1 MTRPSFRMCLFL
13 LAAVSLPFESIAFV
27 KTPSYRLAPTL
38 AAGLV
43 TKPLQMSDAAPEW
56 YAPPNPPPLQVKL
69 PRHAIPL
76 VTRIDSEQAFQEY
89 LQAPDDRITVVSFHA
104 AWCKS
109 CQKFG
114 RLYQKLANDRAD
126 WVAGDAKRIRKIDK
140 NKMSDDDILERG
152 AVRLASIE
160 WKANTELCRS
170 LGVTRL
176 PSVHYYQNGRKLAG
190 FPAGPSKFPLVKDR
204 LTYYQTLSKAE
215 LDFEANLEQGGRL
228 ISDVMGLAAEQQE
241 QLSANDF
248 VTASAAAAT
257 PSSSTSLSLSLT
269 STSISNRNSF
279 INARRFKSLW
289 PKIFRR
295 KTQG

>member
-1 MTRPSFRMCLFL
+1 MTCPSFRMCLFL
-13 LAAVSLPFESIAFV
+13 LAAVSLPLESIAFV
-27 KTPSYRLAPTL
+27 TKSTYRIVPTL
-38 AAGLV
+38 AAGLI
-43 TKPLQMSDAAPEW
+43 TKPLQMSDATSEW
-56 YAPPNPPPLQVKL
+56 YTPPAPPALQAKL
-69 PRHAIPL
+69 PRHAVPL
-76 VTRIDSEQAFQEY
+76 VTHIDSEEAFQEY

-126 WVAGDAKRIRKIDK
+126 WVAGDAKRIKKIDK
-140 NKMSDDDILERG
+140 NKQSDGNILERG

-204 LTYYQTLSKAE
+204 LTYYQTLSEAE
-215 LDFEANLEQGGRL
+215 LDFEARLEQGGRL
-228 ISDVMGLAAEQQE
+228 LSDAMDLAAERQD
-241 QLSANDF
+241 QLSAKDF
-248 VTASAAAAT
+248 ASASAAAGT
-257 PSSSTSLSLSLT
+257 PSSSTSLSLT
-269 STSISNRNSF
+269 STSIANRNSF
-279 INARRFKSLW
+279 VNARRFKRLW

>member
-1 MTRPSFRMCLFL
+1 MTYPSFRMCLLL
-13 LAAVSLPFESIAFV
+13 LAAASLPLESIAFV
-27 KTPSYRLAPTL
+27 TTSSSRHFSTL
-38 AAGLV
+38 AAAGI
-43 TKPLQMSDAAPEW
+43 TKPLQMSDAVSEW
-56 YAPPNPPPLQVKL
+56 YTPPAPPPLQVKL
-69 PRHAIPL
+69 PRHAAPL
-76 VTRIDSEQAFQEY
+76 VTHIDSAEAFQEY

-104 AWCKS
+104 SWCKS

-126 WVAGDAKRIRKIDK
+126 WVAGGAKNIKSENADG
-140 NKMSDDDILERG
+140 DILERG

-190 FPAGPSKFPLVKDR
+190 FPAGPSKFQLVKDR

-215 LDFEANLEQGGRL
+215 LDFEANLEQGDML
-228 ISDVMGLAAEQQE
+228 ISDTMNLAAKQQV
-241 QLSANDF
+241 QLPAKEI
-248 VTASAAAAT
+248 VTASAASATTAA
-257 PSSSTSLSLSLT
+257 SSRSSLT
-269 STSISNRNSF
+269 STSSLSNRNSS
-279 INARRFKSLW
+279 INAGRFKRLW

-295 KTQG
+295 NT